1 MKSNKA
7 ELIEELQ
14 RRVED
19 KILEPTNFE
28 LLKKLIERADTLDE
42 AIMIAE
48 LGTTYKRTG
57 FHFDKRLEKVTD
69 TIKYFKKNEELSFAT
84 DSTKKTHKLII
95 GDNYP
100 ALLNLFIEYKGA
112 IDIIYI
118 DPPYGKDRMGEFAQ
132 TNYENAITRD
142 NLLSMLYPRLLLAKM
157 LLSDEG
163 VIFCSI
169 DDRNQ
174 AYVKGLLDEIFGE
187 SNFIGLL
194 PRVTKKSGKQHS
206 DNIAKNHDY
215 IIVYA
220 KDNVKSQFK
229 GENVVDTAYPYSDEY
244 VKERGPY
251 KLNQTLDYDTL
262 WYNPAMDFQIKVEDD
277 IFFPGGSEEKH
288 NERHNGNHKSK
299 DWVWRWSQAKFDFG
313 YENGFVVIKR
323 GKDRPRI
330 YTKTYVNAKIAKDK
344 NGSYCVK
351 LISRESNLSSI
362 ALVDNEYSNDNAK
375 KELDKIIGSVF
386 DNPKSTTLIKKLI
399 SLINKEDVIVL
410 DFFAGSGT
418 TGHAVLEM
426 NREDDGNRQFILV
439 TNNEITEQNP
449 NGIAYDVTTKRL
461 KRVMTGEC
469 YDGIRDF
476 KWLESNT
483 PLGDNFDVYEIAEV
497 ANFEATEGKTPF
509 DVIDETL
516 YGVEKFATVQEKVE
530 WVCDNF
536 EITQKKLEEN

>member
-1 MKSNKA
+1 MKASKV

-14 RRVED
+14 KRVED

-69 TIKYFKKNEELSFAT
+69 TIKYFKKNEELSFVT
-84 DSTKKTHKLII
+84 DSAKKTHKLII

-100 ALLNLFIEYKGA
+100 ALLNLLIEYKGA
-112 IDIIYI
+112 IDVIYI
-118 DPPYGKDRMGEFAQ
+118 DPPYGKDSMGEFAQ

-174 AYVKGLLDEIFGE
+174 AYVKGLFDEIFGE

-194 PRVTKKSGKQHS
+194 PRITKKSGKEHS

-229 GENVVDTAYPYSDEY
+229 GENIADTAYPYTDEF

-313 YENGFVVIKR
+313 YSNGFVVIKP

-330 YTKTYVNAKIAKDK
+330 YTKTYVNAQIAKDK

-469 YDGIRDF
+469 YDGTKDF
-476 KWLESNT
+476 KWLENNA
-483 PLGDNFDVYEIAEV
+483 PLGDNLDVYEIAEV
-497 ANFEATEGKTPF
+497 ANFESTEGRTPF

-516 YGVEKFATVQEKVE
+516 YGVEKFATIQEKVE